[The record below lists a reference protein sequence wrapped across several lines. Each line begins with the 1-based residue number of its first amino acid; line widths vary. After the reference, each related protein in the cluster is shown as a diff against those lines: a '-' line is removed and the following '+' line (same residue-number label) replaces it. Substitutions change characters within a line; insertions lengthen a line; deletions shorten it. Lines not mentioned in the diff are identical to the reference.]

1 MKSFTRNLLFFCT
14 LFLILILG
22 FLIGT
27 RYSEDRNG
35 NGVLSFGLGKN
46 TKVSK
51 ILNLIRKNYVDSV
64 KVDSMENL
72 AINEILKNLDPHS
85 LYLPPQQAKEQSE
98 NLEGNFEG
106 IGIEYYLLSDTIFV
120 VSVRPNGPSQKAGIL
135 RGDKIV
141 GVDGELFKGKGYL
154 ANNIISKLK
163 GKKGSKVIVSVLRGN
178 DSVLKNIEIVR
189 DKIVVSSIDV
199 AYLINNITGYIK
211 ISKFGASTDEDFEEE
226 LNRLNS
232 KGMKNL
238 ILDLRGNGGGYL
250 NSATALADQFLESGK
265 LIVYTKGLHEP
276 RTDYSATADGLFE
289 KGDLVI
295 LIDEGTASAS
305 EVLAGAVQDLD
316 RGLIVGRRSFGKG
329 LVQEQF
335 FFDDGSAMN
344 LTVARYYTPSG
355 RSIQKSYENGR
366 EDYKNELNKR
376 FINGEYTSLDSVK
389 ADSVF
394 LNEKSKFKTEN
405 GRVVYGGGGIMP
417 DYFIPI
423 DTTYYSNFYR
433 KVNELGLI
441 QEFVYR
447 NLIQDKALLDFKD
460 KDDFS
465 VRFKVSDQTL
475 KQFTDLAAS
484 KKIVIHKNELEIS
497 LPKIKK
503 EIKAMLARYL
513 YNEEGFYQ
521 VINQHEAAV
530 LKALELIKN
539 PN

>member
-1 MKSFTRNLLFFCT
+1 MKSFTRNLLFFCV

-35 NGVLSFGLGKN
+35 NGVISFGLGKN

-120 VSVRPNGPSQKAGIL
+120 VNVRPDGPSEKAGIL

-141 GVDGELFKGKGYL
+141 GVNGEFFKGKGYL
-154 ANNIISKLK
+154 ANNIINKLK
-163 GKKGSKVIVSVLRGN
+163 GKKGSKVLVSVLRDTN
-178 DSVLKNIEIVR
+178 SVLKNIEIVR
-189 DKIVVSSIDV
+189 DKIIVSSIDV
-199 AYLINNITGYIK
+199 AYLVNNSTGYIK

-226 LNRLNS
+226 LNKLNS

-250 NSATALADQFLESGK
+250 NSATALADQFLEAGK

-289 KGDLVI
+289 KGALFI

-316 RGLIVGRRSFGKG
+316 RGLIIGRRSFGKG

-335 FFDDGSAMN
+335 SFEDGSAIN

-355 RSIQKSYENGR
+355 RSIQKSYQNGT
-366 EDYKNELNKR
+366 EDYKKELKNRYIK
-376 FINGEYTSLDSVK
+376 GEYTSLDSVNT
-389 ADSVF
+389 DSVF
-394 LNEKSKFKTEN
+394 LKGSEKYKTEK
-405 GRVVYGGGGIMP
+405 GRVVFGGGGIMP

-423 DTTYYSNFYR
+423 DTSYYSNFYR

-447 NLIQDKALLDFKD
+447 NLIQDKALLSFRD

-465 VRFKVSDQTL
+465 SRFKFSDETL
-475 KQFTDLAAS
+475 KQFIALAAS
-484 KKIVIHKNELEIS
+484 KKIAIHKNELEIS

-503 EIKAMLARYL
+503 EMKAILARYL

-521 VINQHEAAV
+521 ILNQHEAAV
-530 LKALELIKN
+530 IKVLDIIKN